1 MAEPEPDDEIAGE
14 PGVMSGTAIVGPTG
28 SGGYLVNGA
37 VNLVPG
43 MAEGAAFVAKD
54 GPASEWLTQYVAD
67 TARGFDSYNRTAHDA
82 GHDYLVSDDVAANGM
97 RQVERIAENYI

>member
-67 TARGFDSYNRTAHDA
+67 THDA